1 MKQTKN
7 VSASAQVDS
16 LIRETSD
23 WRGVVLAK
31 IRKLIL
37 GVDPE
42 IVEEWKWM
50 GTPTYSKNGIIF
62 VMNPH
67 KGKVKVTFD
76 RGAALEDPAKVFNAG
91 LEGNQRRAIDIFEGD
106 KVDERALKALIK
118 EAVAHNA
125 LRVKKSAVMSSSKPR
140 MRRGQ

>member
-7 VSASAQVDS
+7 VSASAHVDK
-16 LIRETSD
+16 LIRETDD
-23 WRGVVLAK
+23 WRGEVLAN

-76 RGAALEDPAKVFNAG
+76 RGAALGDPAKLFNAG

-106 KVDERALKALIK
+106 EIDERALKALVK
-118 EAVAHNA
+118 EALAYNA
-125 LRVKKSAVMSSSKPR
+125 LRVKESAAKRSSKPR
-140 MRRGQ
+140 TSK